1 MNIFSHAEC
10 VAGGGYGSHHVVDS
24 VAFCAGYMEGGKD
37 ACTGDSGGPL
47 ICLNDRNE
55 PVLHGLIS
63 WGVQCAI
70 EKYPGIYTRVGSY
83 LNWIS
88 ETITGKFQ
96 AVFKLKLKNWF
107 TIKKLFKM
115 KLDRNSDKGKPLAT
129 NSQVKNVSVK
139 LPDSIL
145 AQTLDILGQARTV
158 NKRTNGKAREIPM
171 IPILGKSLD
180 KIQSRVDRIQDRLG
194 SLVTVNVGS
203 ESVDFTNSRKVEQ
216 RLHYLVPSLRT

>member
-1 MNIFSHAEC
+1 
-10 VAGGGYGSHHVVDS
+10 
-24 VAFCAGYMEGGKD
+24 
-37 ACTGDSGGPL
+37 
-47 ICLNDRNE
+47 
-55 PVLHGLIS
+55 
-63 WGVQCAI
+63 
-70 EKYPGIYTRVGSY
+70 
-83 LNWIS
+83 
-88 ETITGKFQ
+88 
-96 AVFKLKLKNWF
+96 
-107 TIKKLFKM
+107 M

-216 RLHYLVPSLRT
+216 RLHYLVPFLRT